1 MTRAAG
7 SPVRHR
13 PVPLD
18 YSAPAARPGAGPEWR
33 FPLTWSAL
41 LVAGMLLFVGGLA
54 FILAGADR
62 HTDSYLLA
70 GGAVTALAL
79 GLCRAARARAGK

>member
-1 MTRAAG
+1 MTRGAG
-7 SPVRHR
+7 SSVGHH

-18 YSAPAARPGAGPEWR
+18 YAAPGARSGAGPDWR

-41 LVAGMLLFVGGLA
+41 LLAGVLLFVGGLA
-54 FILAGADR
+54 FILSGADR

-70 GGAVTALAL
+70 GGAVTALSL